1 MVEWESL
8 TIKQLADLLQLNQET
23 VRNWVNAGELEYLQV
38 GRAKRIPR
46 HAAIA
51 LAGGEGNE
59 IPELMT
65 VAQVAELLRVN
76 KQTVRNWII
85 AGALPAMHI
94 GRRVRI
100 KTADLDRI
108 LATAASKRP
117 SAEDFW
123 LGTQPVGEAVRADD
137 GSGP

>member
-1 MVEWESL
+1 M
-8 TIKQLADLLQLNQET
+8 
-23 VRNWVNAGELEYLQV
+23 NAGELEYIQV

-46 HAAIA
+46 HAAVA
-51 LAGGEGNE
+51 LAGGDGHEM
-59 IPELMT
+59 PELMT

-85 AGALPAMHI
+85 AGTLPAIHV

-100 KTADLDRI
+100 KVTDLDEI
-108 LATAASKRP
+108 LATAAPNRLG
-117 SAEDFW
+117 ADDFW
-123 LGTQPVGEAVRADD
+123 LGTQPVGEPALPED